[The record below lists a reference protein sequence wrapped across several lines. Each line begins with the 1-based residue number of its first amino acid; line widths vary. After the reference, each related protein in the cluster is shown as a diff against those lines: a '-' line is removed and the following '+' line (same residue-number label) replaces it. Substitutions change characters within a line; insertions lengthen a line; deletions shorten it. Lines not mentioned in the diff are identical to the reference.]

1 MSDAPK
7 VTDARTGGG
16 RSWGRELVE
25 LAALF
30 LAVGLAH
37 LLATLLGHQ
46 EPGPVVLVG
55 LGVALIV
62 GAAIHKRLGHRP
74 GPSARD
80 SGPSARGSGP
90 FGRGSGPSARKPGPF
105 GRGSGP
111 VGSSGLGS
119 GTAGG
124 RRDTAALPVEDGAGG
139 AMALWRIRMRVVER
153 PGRLATVAGAF
164 GRLRCNILALHI
176 APTGSSAI
184 TPAGCDALDEFVI
197 EAPRDLELGVL
208 AGALGEAGGQ
218 DVVIVPARV
227 KDLTD
232 PGVQALVLAQRVSDD
247 PDRLPEA
254 MAELLRVSDVEW
266 RRPGD
271 TVDEGAE
278 LNTTMVISV
287 NPDRALL
294 VRRPEL
300 PFTPTEAARAAA
312 LTSAATHAR
321 YSTG

>member
-7 VTDARTGGG
+7 VIDARTGPG
-16 RSWGRELVE
+16 RSWGREIGE

-37 LLATLLGHQ
+37 LLATLLGHG
-46 EPGPVVLVG
+46 EPGPFVLVG
-55 LGVALIV
+55 LGMALIV
-62 GAAIHKRLGHRP
+62 GAAIHKRLVHRP
-74 GPSARD
+74 AGAGYRSGAGNGAGAGPA
-80 SGPSARGSGP
+80 
-90 FGRGSGPSARKPGPF
+90 GRFRRRSRA
-105 GRGSGP
+105 GRE
-111 VGSSGLGS
+111 
-119 GTAGG
+119 TAP
-124 RRDTAALPVEDGAGG
+124 LPVEGGAGG
-139 AMALWRIRMRVVER
+139 PMALWRIRMRVVER
-153 PGRLATVAGAF
+153 PGRLATVAAAF
-164 GRLRCNILALHI
+164 GRLECNILALHI
-176 APTGSSAI
+176 APTGGSAI

-197 EAPRDLELGVL
+197 EAPRGLALDAL
-208 AGALGEAGGQ
+208 AGALTEAGGQ

-254 MAELLRVSDVEW
+254 LAELLRVSDVEW

-312 LTSAATHAR
+312 LTAAATHAR
-321 YSTG
+321 YTAR

>member
-7 VTDARTGGG
+7 ELDGNR
-16 RSWGRELVE
+16 RSWRREVAE

-37 LLATLLGHQ
+37 LLATLLGHH

-55 LGVALIV
+55 LGAALIA
-62 GAAIHKRLGHRP
+62 GAALHRRLGR
-74 GPSARD
+74 RTV
-80 SGPSARGSGP
+80 
-90 FGRGSGPSARKPGPF
+90 RKPAP
-105 GRGSGP
+105 
-111 VGSSGLGS
+111 
-119 GTAGG
+119 
-124 RRDTAALPVEDGAGG
+124 LPVEGGAGSP
-139 AMALWRIRMRVVER
+139 MVLWRIRMRVVER

-164 GRLRCNILALHI
+164 GRLGCNILALHI

-197 EAPRDLELGVL
+197 EAPPGLALDAL
-208 AGALGEAGGQ
+208 AGALTEAGGH
-218 DVVIVPARV
+218 DVVIVPAQV

-232 PGVQALVLAQRVSDD
+232 PGVQALVLAQRVSAD

-254 MAELLRVSDVEW
+254 MAELLRVSQVEW

-294 VRRPEL
+294 IRRPEL

-312 LTSAATHAR
+312 LTAAARQAR
-321 YSTG
+321 YSASE

>member
-7 VTDARTGGG
+7 VIHLRTDHGAQRA
-16 RSWGRELVE
+16 RSWRREIAE

-37 LLATLLGHQ
+37 LLATLLGHE
-46 EPGPVVLVG
+46 EPGPFVLIG
-55 LGVALIV
+55 LGVALIL
-62 GAAIHKRLGHRP
+62 GSAIHQRI
-74 GPSARD
+74 
-80 SGPSARGSGP
+80 
-90 FGRGSGPSARKPGPF
+90 
-105 GRGSGP
+105 
-111 VGSSGLGS
+111 
-119 GTAGG
+119 G
-124 RRDTAALPVEDGAGG
+124 RRPARQAARLPVEGGAG
-139 AMALWRIRMRVVER
+139 APMALWRIRMRVVER

-164 GRLRCNILALHI
+164 GRLGCNILALHI

-197 EAPRDLELGVL
+197 EAPRDLALDVL
-208 AGALGEAGGQ
+208 AGALSEAGGH
-218 DVVIVPARV
+218 DVVIVPAQV

-232 PGVQALVLAQRVSDD
+232 PGVQALVLAQRVGAD

-254 MAELLRVSDVEW
+254 MAELLRVSHVEW

-294 VRRPEL
+294 IRRPEL

-312 LTSAATHAR
+312 LTAAARQAR
-321 YSTG
+321 YAA

>member
-7 VTDARTGGG
+7 VMHLRSGHGNQQG
-16 RSWGRELVE
+16 RSWRREIAE

-37 LLATLLGHQ
+37 LLATLLGH
-46 EPGPVVLVG
+46 EDPGPVVLVG
-55 LGVALIV
+55 LGVALII
-62 GAAIHKRLGHRP
+62 GAAIHKRMGHRP
-74 GPSARD
+74 
-80 SGPSARGSGP
+80 
-90 FGRGSGPSARKPGPF
+90 ARKG
-105 GRGSGP
+105 
-111 VGSSGLGS
+111 
-119 GTAGG
+119 
-124 RRDTAALPVEDGAGG
+124 AALPVDGGAG
-139 AMALWRIRMRVVER
+139 APMALWRIRMRVVER

-164 GRLRCNILALHI
+164 GRLGCNILALHI
-176 APTGSSAI
+176 APTGSTAI

-197 EAPRDLELGVL
+197 EAPRDLALGVL
-208 AGALGEAGGQ
+208 AGALTEAGGH
-218 DVVIVPARV
+218 DVIIVPAQV

-232 PGVQALVLAQRVSDD
+232 PGVQALVLAQRVSADA
-247 PDRLPEA
+247 DRLPEA
-254 MAELLRVSDVEW
+254 MAELLRVSQVEW

-294 VRRPEL
+294 IRRPGL

-312 LTSAATHAR
+312 LTAAARQAR
-321 YSTG
+321 YSEPV

>member
-7 VTDARTGGG
+7 VIHPRTGHG
-16 RSWGRELVE
+16 RSWRRELAE

-37 LLATLLGHQ
+37 LLATLLGHDD
-46 EPGPVVLVG
+46 PGPVVLVG
-55 LGVALIV
+55 LGVALIA

-74 GPSARD
+74 R
-80 SGPSARGSGP
+80 RG
-90 FGRGSGPSARKPGPF
+90 
-105 GRGSGP
+105 
-111 VGSSGLGS
+111 
-119 GTAGG
+119 
-124 RRDTAALPVEDGAGG
+124 AAPLPVDDGAGQP
-139 AMALWRIRMRVVER
+139 MALWRIRMRVVER
-153 PGRLATVAGAF
+153 PGRLANVAGAF
-164 GRLRCNILALHI
+164 GRLGCNILALHI

-197 EAPRDLELGVL
+197 EAPRDLALGVL
-208 AGALGEAGGQ
+208 ARALAEAGGH
-218 DVVIVPARV
+218 DVVIVPAQV

-232 PGVQALVLAQRVSDD
+232 PGVQALVLAQRVSAD

-254 MAELLRVSDVEW
+254 MAELLRVPRVEW

-294 VRRPEL
+294 IRRPEL

-312 LTSAATHAR
+312 LTAAATHAR
-321 YSTG
+321 YGAG

>member
-7 VTDARTGGG
+7 VIHPRSKHDDRQA
-16 RSWGRELVE
+16 RSWRRELAE

-37 LLATLLGHQ
+37 LLATLLGH
-46 EPGPVVLVG
+46 EDPGPVVLIG
-55 LGVALIV
+55 LGAALIA
-62 GAAIHKRLGHRP
+62 GAAIHKRIGHKRMGHKRMGRRP
-74 GPSARD
+74 GKRA
-80 SGPSARGSGP
+80 
-90 FGRGSGPSARKPGPF
+90 
-105 GRGSGP
+105 
-111 VGSSGLGS
+111 
-119 GTAGG
+119 
-124 RRDTAALPVEDGAGG
+124 AALPVDGGAGSP
-139 AMALWRIRMRVVER
+139 MTLWRIRMRVVER

-164 GRLRCNILALHI
+164 GRLGCNILALHI

-197 EAPRDLELGVL
+197 EAPRDLALDVLAGVL
-208 AGALGEAGGQ
+208 AEAGGH
-218 DVVIVPARV
+218 DVVIVPAQV

-232 PGVQALVLAQRVSDD
+232 PGVQAFVLAQRVGDD

-254 MAELLRVSDVEW
+254 MAELLRVSQVEW

-294 VRRPEL
+294 IRRPGL

-312 LTSAATHAR
+312 LTTAARQAR
-321 YSTG
+321 YSGA

>member
-7 VTDARTGGG
+7 VTHPRSGPGARTAH
-16 RSWGRELVE
+16 SWRREIAE

-37 LLATLLGHQ
+37 LLATLLGHE

-55 LGVALIV
+55 LGVALIA
-62 GAAIHKRLGHRP
+62 GAAIHKRLGRRP
-74 GPSARD
+74 VRSA
-80 SGPSARGSGP
+80 P
-90 FGRGSGPSARKPGPF
+90 
-105 GRGSGP
+105 
-111 VGSSGLGS
+111 
-119 GTAGG
+119 
-124 RRDTAALPVEDGAGG
+124 ALPVGEGAGPP
-139 AMALWRIRMRVVER
+139 MTLWRIRMRVVER

-164 GRLRCNILALHI
+164 GRLGCNILALHI

-197 EAPRDLELGVL
+197 EAPRHLALGVL
-208 AGALGEAGGQ
+208 AAALTEAGGHG
-218 DVVIVPARV
+218 VVVVPAQV
-227 KDLTD
+227 KDLID
-232 PGVQALVLAQRVSDD
+232 PGVQALVLAQRVGDD

-254 MAELLRVSDVEW
+254 MAELLRVSQVEW

-294 VRRPEL
+294 IRRPEL

-312 LTSAATHAR
+312 LTAAARRARYTSAA
-321 YSTG
+321 

>member
-7 VTDARTGGG
+7 VIHPRNGHGARTA
-16 RSWGRELVE
+16 RSWRREVAE

-37 LLATLLGHQ
+37 LLATLLGH
-46 EPGPVVLVG
+46 EDPGPVVLIG
-55 LGVALIV
+55 LGVALIL
-62 GAAIHKRLGHRP
+62 GAAIHKRLGRRP
-74 GPSARD
+74 
-80 SGPSARGSGP
+80 
-90 FGRGSGPSARKPGPF
+90 ARKAP
-105 GRGSGP
+105 
-111 VGSSGLGS
+111 
-119 GTAGG
+119 
-124 RRDTAALPVEDGAGG
+124 ALPVAKGAGG
-139 AMALWRIRMRVVER
+139 PMTLWRIRMRVVER

-164 GRLRCNILALHI
+164 GRLGCNILALHI

-197 EAPRDLELGVL
+197 EAPRELALPTL
-208 AGALGEAGGQ
+208 AAALTEAGGH
-218 DVVIVPARV
+218 DVVIVPAQV

-232 PGVQALVLAQRVSDD
+232 PGVQALVLAQRVAAD

-254 MAELLRVSDVEW
+254 MAELLRVSQVEW

-278 LNTTMVISV
+278 LNTTMVMSV

-294 VRRPEL
+294 IRRPGL

-312 LTSAATHAR
+312 LTAAARQAR
-321 YSTG
+321 YLGSP

>member
-7 VTDARTGGG
+7 VMNGNR
-16 RSWGRELVE
+16 RSWRREIVE

-37 LLATLLGHQ
+37 LLATLLGHR
-46 EPGPVVLVG
+46 EPGPVVMVG
-55 LGVALIV
+55 LGAALIV
-62 GAAIHKRLGHRP
+62 GAAVHKRMGHRP
-74 GPSARD
+74 V
-80 SGPSARGSGP
+80 
-90 FGRGSGPSARKPGPF
+90 RKVP
-105 GRGSGP
+105 
-111 VGSSGLGS
+111 
-119 GTAGG
+119 
-124 RRDTAALPVEDGAGG
+124 ALPVGEGAGA
-139 AMALWRIRMRVVER
+139 AMVLWRIRMRVVER
-153 PGRLATVAGAF
+153 PGRLASVAGAF
-164 GRLRCNILALHI
+164 GRLGCNILALHI

-197 EAPRDLELGVL
+197 EAPPGLALEALS
-208 AGALGEAGGQ
+208 GALTEAGGH
-218 DVVIVPARV
+218 DVVIVAAQV

-232 PGVQALVLAQRVSDD
+232 PGVQALVLAQRVSAD

-254 MAELLRVSDVEW
+254 MGELLRVPEVEW

-294 VRRPEL
+294 IRRPEL

-312 LTSAATHAR
+312 LTATARQAR
-321 YSTG
+321 YSGSP

>member
-1 MSDAPK
+1 M
-7 VTDARTGGG
+7 TDARTGPG

-46 EPGPVVLVG
+46 DPGPVVLVG
-55 LGVALIV
+55 LGAALIV
-62 GAAIHKRLGHRP
+62 GAAIHKRLGHRRP
-74 GPSARD
+74 GAR
-80 SGPSARGSGP
+80 AR
-90 FGRGSGPSARKPGPF
+90 
-105 GRGSGP
+105 
-111 VGSSGLGS
+111 
-119 GTAGG
+119 AG
-124 RRDTAALPVEDGAGG
+124 APLPVQDGAGG
-139 AMALWRIRMRVVER
+139 PMALWRIRMRVVER
-153 PGRLATVAGAF
+153 PGRLATVAAAF
-164 GRLRCNILALHI
+164 GRLGCNILALHI
-176 APTGSSAI
+176 APTGGSAI

-197 EAPRDLELGVL
+197 EAPRDLDLDAL
-208 AGALGEAGGQ
+208 AAALTEAGGQ

-254 MAELLRVSDVEW
+254 MAELLRVAHVEW

-312 LTSAATHAR
+312 LTAAATHAR
-321 YSTG
+321 YTPRTGQR

>member
-1 MSDAPK
+1 MSDASK
-7 VTDARTGGG
+7 KSGHGN
-16 RSWGRELVE
+16 SWRREIVE

-55 LGVALIV
+55 LGVALIG
-62 GAAIHKRLGHRP
+62 GAAIHKRMRRRP
-74 GPSARD
+74 R
-80 SGPSARGSGP
+80 
-90 FGRGSGPSARKPGPF
+90 RKG
-105 GRGSGP
+105 
-111 VGSSGLGS
+111 
-119 GTAGG
+119 
-124 RRDTAALPVEDGAGG
+124 AALPVDEGAGSP
-139 AMALWRIRMRVVER
+139 MALWRIRMRVVER

-164 GRLRCNILALHI
+164 GRLGCNILALHI

-197 EAPRDLELGVL
+197 EAPPGLPLDVL
-208 AGALGEAGGQ
+208 AKALTDAGGH
-218 DVVIVPARV
+218 DLVIVPAQV

-232 PGVQALVLAQRVSDD
+232 PGVQALILAQRVGAD

-254 MAELLRVSDVEW
+254 MAELLRVSQVEW

-271 TVDEGAE
+271 TVDEGAV

-312 LTSAATHAR
+312 LTAAARQAR
-321 YSTG
+321 YTGAA

>member
-1 MSDAPK
+1 MSDAPE
-7 VTDARTGGG
+7 VIHVRSGHGG
-16 RSWGRELVE
+16 RQARSWRREIVE

-37 LLATLLGHQ
+37 LLATLLGHRD
-46 EPGPVVLVG
+46 PGPVVLVG
-55 LGVALIV
+55 LGAALIL
-62 GAAIHKRLGHRP
+62 GAALHKRLGRRP
-74 GPSARD
+74 ARRNPA
-80 SGPSARGSGP
+80 S
-90 FGRGSGPSARKPGPF
+90 
-105 GRGSGP
+105 
-111 VGSSGLGS
+111 
-119 GTAGG
+119 
-124 RRDTAALPVEDGAGG
+124 LPVDGGAG
-139 AMALWRIRMRVVER
+139 APMMLWRIRMRVVER

-164 GRLRCNILALHI
+164 GRLGCNILALHI

-197 EAPRDLELGVL
+197 EAPPDLALGVL
-208 AGALGEAGGQ
+208 AQALTEAGGH
-218 DVVIVPARV
+218 DVVIVPAQV

-232 PGVQALVLAQRVSDD
+232 PGVQALILAQRVGAD

-254 MAELLRVSDVEW
+254 MAELLRVSQVEW

-294 VRRPEL
+294 IRRPEL

-312 LTSAATHAR
+312 LTAAARQAR
-321 YSTG
+321 YTGTA